1 MRRKPEMIVLHM
13 LLRCAGVLV
22 KTWLAMHTIE
32 VVEGD
37 ETNDSPSPFMQ
48 ESSETLSVSVIALS
62 KSSRRDDTT
71 RGMIERGVA
80 RHCDVA

>member
-1 MRRKPEMIVLHM
+1 MEGVHENFEKKARNDCITLRLHM

-37 ETNDSPSPFMQ
+37 ETNDSLHPLCRSLQ
-48 ESSETLSVSVIALS
+48 RLCVCL
-62 KSSRRDDTT
+62 
-71 RGMIERGVA
+71 
-80 RHCDVA
+80 